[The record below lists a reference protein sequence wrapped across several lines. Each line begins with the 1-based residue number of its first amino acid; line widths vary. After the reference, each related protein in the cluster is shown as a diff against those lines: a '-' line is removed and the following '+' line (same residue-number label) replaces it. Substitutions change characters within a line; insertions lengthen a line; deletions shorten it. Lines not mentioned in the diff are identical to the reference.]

1 MVTMAD
7 VYIVLFTLVG
17 VLLSL
22 PALLVALNLLLPKV
36 TTRAYLRLQ
45 QTPGKSFL
53 LGIPVVSAF
62 LLWIAITAN
71 IPFGPVKATA
81 FLAAFVGM
89 GVGTIGAAALSRIL
103 ADRLDAISAP
113 RSRLT
118 HLLRGAVVFELACLF
133 PIVGWFL
140 FAPIAGIALMGAA
153 AFALLGWLPHPR
165 PILANNDETAA
176 ASAPH

>member
-1 MVTMAD
+1 MITMAD
-7 VYIVLFTLVG
+7 VYIVLFTLIG
-17 VLLSL
+17 ILLSL

-45 QTPGKSFL
+45 QTPGQSFL
-53 LGIPVVSAF
+53 LGIPVLSAF

-71 IPFGPVKATA
+71 IPIGPVKATA

-89 GVGTIGAAALSRIL
+89 SVGTIGAAGLSRLL
-103 ADRLDAISAP
+103 AERLDALSAP

-118 HLLRGAVVFELACLF
+118 HLVRGAVVFELACLV

-140 FAPIAGIALMGAA
+140 FAPVAGIMLLGAA
-153 AFALLGWLPHPR
+153 TFALLGWLPHPR
-165 PILANNDETAA
+165 PIA
-176 ASAPH
+176 ASGDQTSSAPTH